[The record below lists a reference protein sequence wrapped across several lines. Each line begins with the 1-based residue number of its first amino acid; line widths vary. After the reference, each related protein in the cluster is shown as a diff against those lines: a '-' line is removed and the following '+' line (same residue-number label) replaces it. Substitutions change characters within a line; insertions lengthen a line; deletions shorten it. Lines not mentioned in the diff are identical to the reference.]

1 MTIFVIFNNMTKKEI
16 KAKNRIKIGKKTRS
30 QMMKKGLH
38 QKKS

>member
-16 KAKNRIKIGKKTRS
+16 KAKNRIKMSKKTRS

>member
-1 MTIFVIFNNMTKKEI
+1 MTRKEI
-16 KAKNRIKIGKKTRS
+16 KSKNRIKIGKKTRN

>member
-1 MTIFVIFNNMTKKEI
+1 MTKKEI
-16 KAKNRIKIGKKTRS
+16 KAKNRIKMGKKTRS